1 MNASDGQVVQPA
13 NLQPQI
19 VANPFQ
25 MRSILRCV
33 HIALL
38 PILGGC
44 IAVLPVGEF
53 MPATADGIVHTSNCL
68 GDKSVR
74 YDFDG
79 VPMWVALH
87 GSGSENQPIRLTIGL
102 SLADGRIAHVPSPEI
117 RIRSLDERPE
127 QTLPLPA
134 WERNV
139 LRMMKLKRNR
149 LERVTVETGP
159 ASGPLV
165 GGKPNDGDDV
175 MGRPAAKS
183 FTVSIQLGTPSAPG
197 YRIQL
202 PAIEINGKMHTI
214 APIEFRHQYRLEFM
228 VPLNC

>member
-1 MNASDGQVVQPA
+1 
-13 NLQPQI
+13 
-19 VANPFQ
+19 
-25 MRSILRCV
+25 MRSILRNV

-38 PILGGC
+38 PVLGGC

-53 MPATADGIVHTSNCL
+53 MPATADGIVHTSNCV
-68 GDKSVR
+68 GAKSVR
-74 YDFDG
+74 YDLDG
-79 VPMWVALH
+79 VPAWVALH
-87 GSGSENQPIRLTIGL
+87 GSGSEKQPIQLTIGL
-102 SLADGRIAHVPSPEI
+102 ILADGRVARVPFPEI
-117 RIRSLDERPE
+117 RIRPLDERQE
-127 QTLPLPA
+127 ETLPLPT

-139 LRMMKLKRNR
+139 LRRMKTKRNR

-175 MGRPAAKS
+175 IGRPTAKS
-183 FTVSIQLGTPSAPG
+183 FTVSIPLASPTASG

-202 PAIEINGKMHTI
+202 PAIEINGKLHPI